1 LPGVLS
7 VTTDEPNTARVTLTG
22 DMADTLRV
30 AVEHGALNVAT
41 HEPSLEDIFL
51 RFYEP
56 VSEPVA

>member
-1 LPGVLS
+1 
-7 VTTDEPNTARVTLTG
+7 VTTDEPKTARVTLTG
-22 DMADTLRV
+22 DMADALRV